1 MKPFFS
7 IIIPLY
13 NKEKHIKN
21 TLQSVLDQSFSN
33 FEVIIVNDGST
44 DNSLNQVNA
53 VIDERIKVYSIENSG
68 VSAARNYGIKK
79 AQAEYIAF
87 LDADDLW
94 ETSFLEYITKLI
106 DSYPKEHVFATALKI
121 KKNTDYYFATYRN
134 LTLDDGESKVL
145 NYFKYSLD
153 HSLLHCTCTV
163 FNKGIIK
170 SVGTFDES
178 LTTSEDT
185 DYWIRIGLKHSIVF
199 LNKPLAIHQV
209 VNNGLTKSNR
219 KKFKSID
226 FSKYEDQK
234 NHSSYFK
241 KFINKNK
248 FSSAIKY
255 KFVGDKIN
263 FQKLKNEIDYKML
276 NFKQKLLLMTPLYV
290 TKHIINIYNSLSKKK
305 NYF

>member
-94 ETSFLEYITKLI
+94 ENNFLEQINRLI
-106 DSYPKEHVFATALKI
+106 HNYPKEHIFSTALKI
-121 KKNTDYYFATYRN
+121 KTKKSSYFASYKN
-134 LTLDDGESKVL
+134 LDLSPNQVQVLD
-145 NYFKYSLD
+145 YFKYSID
-153 HSLLHCTCTV
+153 HSILHCASSV
-163 FNKGIIK
+163 LSKAAIQKVGEFNETLNTG
-170 SVGTFDES
+170 
-178 LTTSEDT
+178 EDT
-185 DYWIRIGLKHSIVF
+185 EYWIRIGLKFQVVF
-199 LNKPLAIHQV
+199 LNTALATHLV
-209 VNNGLTKSNR
+209 VDDGLTKSNR
-219 KKFKSID
+219 KKFTSIN
-226 FSKYEDQK
+226 FSKYDNNSNQ
-234 NHSSYFK
+234 SDYFK
-241 KFINKNK
+241 NFINKNK

-255 KFVGDKIN
+255 KLVGDTFN
-263 FQKLKNEIDYKML
+263 FQKLKNEIDFKRL
-276 NFKQKLLLMTPLYV
+276 NFKQKLLLNSPLFI
-290 TKHIINIYNSLSKKK
+290 TKLIINSYNLISFKK